1 MSVALGVGALALSA
15 FAFALAPAVASGSVK
30 PYIPNNGPQPAHILL
45 SVHPA
50 DTVYTANW
58 AGVAA
63 TGDTFT
69 SVSAT
74 YSVPAVDCSV
84 TSNAFAYHWIGLDG
98 FNNSAIEQD
107 GVAGFCTHG
116 EPTYSAWLEM
126 YPAGIDSRF
135 TVNPGDAIHAS
146 VSYSAVSGLY
156 TLALTDV
163 TTGESF
169 SQPEACPNICE
180 RSSAEVISEGYP
192 VENTYD
198 GTADYGIENY
208 ENITVTDQA
217 GNTGGFTPF
226 SRWAYAKII
235 QKGVSID
242 AEPSAIY
249 GGQAFSNTWLAEF

>member
-1 MSVALGVGALALSA
+1 MLS
-15 FAFALAPAVASGSVK
+15 GTR
-30 PYIPNNGPQPAHILL
+30 
-45 SVHPA
+45 PA
-50 DTVYTANW
+50 DTVYTGNW

-74 YSVPAVDCSV
+74 YSVPALDCSV
-84 TSNAFAYHWIGLDG
+84 TSNAFAYHWVGLDG
-98 FNNSAIEQD
+98 FENSAIEQD
-107 GVAGFCTHG
+107 GVAGFCVHG

-126 YPAGIDSRF
+126 YPAGIESRF

-146 VSYSAVSGLY
+146 VSYNAVSGQY
-156 TLALTDV
+156 TLALADV

-169 SQPEACPNICE
+169 SQPEACLNICQ

-192 VENTYD
+192 VGNVYD

-217 GNTGGFTPF
+217 GNIGGFGPSSWWDDT
-226 SRWAYAKII
+226 KII
-235 QKGVSID
+235 QKGASID

-249 GGQAFSNTWLAEF
+249 GGRAFSNTWLAEF